1 MNGGSDDDDNMSQDR
16 NDDTE
21 YSMIPKQ
28 NQRMFSVMDGEDNGD
43 ELKMMRLKKLNKKS
57 SRCGT
62 YEEDEEDNEVGGGN
76 NINIERQL
84 KKKHAKK

>member
-21 YSMIPKQ
+21 YNRIPKQ
-28 NQRMFSVMDGEDNGD
+28 NQPMFSVMDGEDNGG
-43 ELKMMRLKKLNKKS
+43 EPKMMRLKKLNKKS

-62 YEEDEEDNEVGGGN
+62 DEESEEDE
-76 NINIERQL
+76 RLL
-84 KKKHAKK
+84 KKKHGGKTG